1 MRGWTL
7 LASVGVLAALTGT
20 VAAQRKPAPRPAP
33 TKPAPAKPAAQVVT
47 PPKARYAM
55 DVGTTSGL
63 AGMMGG
69 GKPSLGDM
77 MRMASGGGNRES
89 HTLHLRLGS
98 VLAPTGGAP
107 RADHYFLPP
116 ADMGP
121 SVPLLTPQR
130 TVATADRPDEPE
142 RPNFERPRGRLILFW
157 GCGAHAPAGQPVII
171 DFANLAAGQVP
182 PDLFTSRV
190 SFDRGPSVNNSRT
203 YGDWPNARSGRMPQ
217 AGTLLGQHRIAGNY
231 APEIAFSLQQ
241 DYMPGIQLQT
251 SLPADGTVALNWSP
265 VSAAT
270 GYYAWLIG
278 ASGAGRKGRGDAGD
292 IVWWSS
298 SASRDFGG
306 ALWDWISPSVVAG
319 LVRDGTVMA
328 PITTSCLIPAEVRK
342 ATGEGM
348 FGNLIA
354 YGPEENFV
362 YPPRPDKG
370 PWTQE
375 WTARV
380 RFRSMTSFLPGM
392 DMGES
397 RGSDNRRE
405 PPRKRCKP
413 SLLGAVTGLGC

>member
-1 MRGWTL
+1 MRGWTVL
-7 LASVGVLAALTGT
+7 IATVGLTAFAGT
-20 VAAQRKPAPRPAP
+20 VAAQRKPAPKP
-33 TKPAPAKPAAQVVT
+33 KPAAAKPAAQVVT

-55 DVGTTSGL
+55 DVGTASGL

-69 GKPSLGDM
+69 GKPSMGDM
-77 MRMASGGGNRES
+77 MRMASGGGNSES

-98 VLAPTGGAP
+98 TLAPTGGGP
-107 RADHYFLPP
+107 KADHYFLPP
-116 ADMGP
+116 ANMGP
-121 SVPLLTPQR
+121 SVPLVTPAIPPTGPTQ
-130 TVATADRPDEPE
+130 PE
-142 RPNFERPRGRLILFW
+142 VPQQFERPRGRLILFW

-171 DFANLAAGQVP
+171 DFANLAAGQIP

-190 SFDRGPSVNNSRT
+190 SFDRGPSVSNSRT
-203 YGDWPNARSGRMPQ
+203 YGEWPNARSGRMPQ
-217 AGTLLGQHRIAGNY
+217 AGSLLGQHRIAGNY
-231 APEIAFSLQQ
+231 APEISFTLQQ
-241 DYMPGIQLQT
+241 DYMPGIQLRT
-251 SLPADGTVALNWSP
+251 SMPADGTVALSWNP
-265 VSAAT
+265 VNAAT

-278 ASGAGRKGRGDAGD
+278 ASGGDRRSRNDTGD

-298 SASRDFGG
+298 SNSRDFGG

-319 LVRDGTVMA
+319 LVRDGPVMA
-328 PITTSCLIPAEVRK
+328 PSTTSCTIPAEVRK

-370 PWTQE
+370 PWNQE

-392 DMGES
+392 EMGEA
-397 RGSDNRRE
+397 RGSNSRRDQ
-405 PPRKRCKP
+405 PKKRCRP

>member
-7 LASVGVLAALTGT
+7 LASIGVLAALTGT
-20 VAAQRKPAPRPAP
+20 VAAQRKPAPKP
-33 TKPAPAKPAAQVVT
+33 KPAAAKPAAQIVT

-55 DVGTTSGL
+55 DVGTASGL

-69 GKPSLGDM
+69 GKPNMGDM
-77 MRMASGGGNRES
+77 MRMASGGGNSES

-98 VLAPTGGAP
+98 VLAPTGGGP
-107 RADHYFLPP
+107 KADHYFLPP
-116 ADMGP
+116 ANMGP
-121 SVPLLTPQR
+121 SVPLVTPVIQPSG
-130 TVATADRPDEPE
+130 TPE
-142 RPNFERPRGRLILFW
+142 VPQQFERPRGRLILFW
-157 GCGAHAPAGQPVII
+157 GCGAHAPANQPVII

-190 SFDRGPSVNNSRT
+190 TFDRGPSVNNSRT
-203 YGDWPNARSGRMPQ
+203 YGEWPNARSGRMPQ

-231 APEIAFSLQQ
+231 APEIGFSLQQ
-241 DYMPGIQLQT
+241 DYMPGIQLRT
-251 SLPADGTVALNWSP
+251 TMPADGTVALNWSP
-265 VSAAT
+265 VNAAT

-278 ASGAGRKGRGDAGD
+278 ANGAGRKGRNDTGD
-292 IVWWSS
+292 IIWWSS
-298 SASRDFGG
+298 SNSRDFGG
-306 ALWDWISPSVVAG
+306 ALWDWISPGVVAG

-328 PITTSCLIPAEVRK
+328 PTTTNCVIPAEVRK

-370 PWTQE
+370 PWNQE

-392 DMGES
+392 EMGDA
-397 RGSDNRRE
+397 RGSDNRRD
-405 PPRKRCKP
+405 PPKKRCKP

>member
-7 LASVGVLAALTGT
+7 LAGVGVLAALTGT
-20 VAAQRKPAPRPAP
+20 VAAQRKPAPKPATARPAAPRP
-33 TKPAPAKPAAQVVT
+33 TAQVVT

-69 GKPSLGDM
+69 GKPSMGDM
-77 MRMASGGGNRES
+77 MRMASGDGGGVNYDLR
-89 HTLHLRLGS
+89 LRLGS
-98 VLAPTGGAP
+98 TLSPTGGGP
-107 RADHYFLPP
+107 RADHYFLPS
-116 ADMGP
+116 ANMGP
-121 SVPLLTPQR
+121 SVPLITPQLQPGESGE
-130 TVATADRPDEPE
+130 AS
-142 RPNFERPRGRLILFW
+142 FERPKGRLILFW

-171 DFANLAAGQVP
+171 DFASLAAGQVP
-182 PDLFTSRV
+182 PDLFTSRAPV
-190 SFDRGPSVNNSRT
+190 DRGPSVTNSRT
-203 YGDWPNARSGRMPQ
+203 YGDWPNARSGRQPQ
-217 AGTLLGQHRIAGNY
+217 GGSLIGQHRIAGNY
-231 APEIAFSLQQ
+231 SPEISFSLQQ
-241 DYMPGIQLQT
+241 DYMPGIQLRT
-251 SLPADGTVALNWSP
+251 TMPADGTVALSWSP
-265 VSAAT
+265 VAGAT

-278 ASGAGRKGRGDAGD
+278 ANGAGRKGRNDTGD

-298 SASRDFGG
+298 SNSRDFGG

-328 PITTSCLIPAEVRK
+328 PSTANCTIPAEVRK

-348 FGNLIA
+348 FGNMIA

-370 PWTQE
+370 PWNQE

-392 DMGES
+392 DMEGN
-397 RGSDNRRE
+397 RGSDNRRD
-405 PPRKRCKP
+405 PPKKRCKP